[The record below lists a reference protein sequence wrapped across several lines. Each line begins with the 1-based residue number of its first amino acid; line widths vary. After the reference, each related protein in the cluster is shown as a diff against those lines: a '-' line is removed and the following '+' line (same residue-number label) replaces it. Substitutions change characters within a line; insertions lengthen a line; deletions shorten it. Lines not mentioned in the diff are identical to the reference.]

1 MENHRRQNLIRSFYC
16 GFVGIGRMIKEERN
30 IKIHLLV
37 GFLTV
42 FVGIY
47 FRISSLEWAIIVLTI
62 FTILCAEMF
71 NSAVEQLANVV
82 RDENHLGY
90 QATRLARDIA
100 CGAVLTLSVGAVILG
115 LIIFLP
121 KLLSAII

>member
-1 MENHRRQNLIRSFYC
+1 MDNHKRQNLLRSFYC
-16 GFVGIGRMIKEERN
+16 GFVGLGRMIKEERN

-37 GFLTV
+37 SFLTV
-42 FVGIY
+42 LAGIY
-47 FRISSLEWAIIVLTI
+47 FRISPVEWAIVVLTI
-62 FTILCAEMF
+62 FSIFCAEMF

-121 KLLSAII
+121 KVFSGII